1 MSLAPPFT
9 AASALQ
15 KVKLA
20 QNLWNTRNP
29 AKIALAY
36 TPDTIWRNRT
46 TFAKGRAEVEQF
58 LTQKWAKEHHYI
70 LRKELFS
77 FSDNKI
83 AVQFFYEWNESPDGT
98 GQWYRTYGL
107 EDWTFDPS
115 GLMRKRMMSGNDL
128 PISHEERWFT
138 SDKAED
144 IDAVD
149 ISERHL

>member
-1 MSLAPPFT
+1 MSIVPPFT
-9 AASALQ
+9 AASAHQ

-20 QNLWNTRNP
+20 QNLWNTRDP
-29 AKIALAY
+29 AKVALAY

-46 TFAKGRAEVEQF
+46 TFVQGRQEVEQF

-77 FSDNKI
+77 FTENKI

-128 PISHEERWFT
+128 AISPEERWFKEGV
-138 SDKAED
+138 DVE
-144 IDAVD
+144 AVD